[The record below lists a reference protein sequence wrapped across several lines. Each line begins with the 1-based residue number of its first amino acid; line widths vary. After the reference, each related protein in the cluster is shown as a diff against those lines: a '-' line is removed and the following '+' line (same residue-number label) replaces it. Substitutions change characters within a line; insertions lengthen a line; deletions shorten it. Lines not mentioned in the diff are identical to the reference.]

1 MSLKDNTF
9 SSKPKQIAQAAK
21 QVLVKVFG
29 NLNKISLI
37 VISDMSLPLN
47 IAENFKNSGLKS
59 YQVLNDPL
67 ENFFDTVE
75 INKINSLKL
84 LNLLKNYEIIIIGYK
99 SESKLINKNL
109 VKEILNIRKQKPI
122 FFLDCGIPGNISMD
136 VGVIDNCFLFDLN
149 DLEQLYSSW
158 VENISIDED
167 TNNELYD
174 FELRSLVDSF
184 FKELDL
190 NLNQKMIFEKK
201 INSLLKSKGNENKM
215 NLMRLL
221 KALK

>member
-75 INKINSLKL
+75 INKISSLKL